1 MLVLLCSFRC
11 ACFAVLCFII
21 ILCFVVLRCA
31 VSGACVVVLRCDML
45 CAALLAV

>member
-1 MLVLLCSFRC
+1 MLVLLCSFCC

-21 ILCFVVLRCA
+21 ILCCVVLCFA